1 MLNLVIW
8 IPQFLR
14 TICFFSFSTVK
25 ASLNPSLV
33 LSFLGTQRPGWPP
46 TFIHCSFWG
55 GFEPQQAQQG
65 FGVQRAKLK
74 RIFSPLLYQPEPR
87 RTLNTRFDIKDWKH
101 CLSRA
106 PSIEYFLSML
116 VRSGHPLLC
125 LHFCG
130 MQEVQR
136 TFIMESKAS
145 SGYTWKMSIYE
156 IYDVRIY
163 MKNVYIR
170 DFWHRMLFFHFHLC
184 NWLSVPLWF
193 SSNNYHDSFLLLLGS
208 ALDFANFCF
217 ESGVTTVGIKWMV
230 QESLVKRHGLII

>member
-1 MLNLVIW
+1 M
-8 IPQFLR
+8 
-14 TICFFSFSTVK
+14 K

-33 LSFLGTQRPGWPP
+33 LSFLGTGLPGWPP

-74 RIFSPLLYQPEPR
+74 RIWSPLLYQPEPR
-87 RTLNTRFDIKDWKH
+87 RTLNTRFDTARLETLLVKSTD
-101 CLSRA
+101 

-125 LHFCG
+125 LHFCVTRG
-130 MQEVQR
+130 ASPVQR

-145 SGYTWKMSIYE
+145 SGYTWKMSIYD
-156 IYDVRIY
+156 IYDTECCSFNMIPQQLS
-163 MKNVYIR
+163 
-170 DFWHRMLFFHFHLC
+170 HC
-184 NWLSVPLWF
+184 NWLSVLSVPLWF

-208 ALDFANFCF
+208 ALDLANFCL

>member
-1 MLNLVIW
+1 
-8 IPQFLR
+8 
-14 TICFFSFSTVK
+14 VK

-33 LSFLGTQRPGWPP
+33 LSFLGTGLPGWPP

-87 RTLNTRFDIKDWKH
+87 RTLNTRFDTARLETLLVKSTD
-101 CLSRA
+101 

-125 LHFCG
+125 LHFCVTRG
-130 MQEVQR
+130 ASPVQR

-145 SGYTWKMSIYE
+145 SGYTWKMSIYD

-170 DFWHRMLFFHFHLC
+170 YLWHRMLFFQHLNNWVIVTYSPFSPFHFGFRVIITMIHFSYCL
-184 NWLSVPLWF
+184 VPHW
-193 SSNNYHDSFLLLLGS
+193 
-208 ALDFANFCF
+208 
-217 ESGVTTVGIKWMV
+217 I
-230 QESLVKRHGLII
+230 

>member
-87 RTLNTRFDIKDWKH
+87 RTLHTRFDTARLETLLVKSTQYRI
-101 CLSRA
+101 LF
-106 PSIEYFLSML
+106 EYVGK
-116 VRSGHPLLC
+116 VRSSASVLALLR
-125 LHFCG
+125 HAGSTAYFHNG
-130 MQEVQR
+130 IKSV
-136 TFIMESKAS
+136 
-145 SGYTWKMSIYE
+145 
-156 IYDVRIY
+156 VRIY

-170 DFWHRMLFFHFHLC
+170 DLWRPDIHEKCLYTRFLTQ
-184 NWLSVPLWF
+184 NVVLSLP
-193 SSNNYHDSFLLLLGS
+193 
-208 ALDFANFCF
+208 
-217 ESGVTTVGIKWMV
+217 
-230 QESLVKRHGLII
+230 SL